1 MLYVFAALLAFN
13 MFNTSAIFFFFFVR
27 AMVVRNMYLFI
38 SDV

>member
-13 MFNTSAIFFFFFVR
+13 MFNTSAIFFFVR

>member
-13 MFNTSAIFFFFFVR
+13 MFNTSAIFFFFVR